1 MLESSLK
8 RTRLTLLEQSA
19 FAVFLHCL
27 VTHSLWNI
35 VDVTVRP
42 VSWRLHVILISA
54 VYTISPSIS
63 LPRCFSHST
72 PPAPGLICILDSI
85 TMRIFTLLSSP
96 LLPVNTARLPG
107 YWFCPICI
115 KGDWRGA
122 KGERE
127 RGGRMETKKGGQQ
140 QSPQGFRAHW
150 RQTAGGGGGERGNRG
165 GWGHAVSLSLSVCL
179 LESRLNCQFPPSFS
193 TNATATLSNTTQAL

>member
-1 MLESSLK
+1 MSQWDPFLDDFMWYLSL
-8 RTRLTLLEQSA
+8 QSIRY
-19 FAVFLHCL
+19 LPL
-27 VTHSLWNI
+27 
-35 VDVTVRP
+35 
-42 VSWRLHVILISA
+42 
-54 VYTISPSIS
+54 SPSRAVS
-63 LPRCFSHST
+63 LIQRLPLRVSSVFS
-72 PPAPGLICILDSI
+72 ILSQCG
-85 TMRIFTLLSSP
+85 FLLSSP